1 MNIKKKIL
9 LIILTITA
17 IFSFAKIIIYYI
29 NSYQNKKT
37 NLELI
42 EKSIKKID
50 NKFKI
55 NYSKINNEDVVGWII
70 MNQNKINYPILK
82 SNDNNFYLTRDYNKK
97 NNQSGSIF
105 MDFRNNDFKDKN
117 TVIYGH
123 SMLDGTMFG
132 SLREMFKKGYFD
144 IKNNNYIKI
153 YDLNSKET
161 TYQIFS
167 YYIIDT
173 EDYYITTSF
182 TTEEQYKAF
191 IDKIAKRSYKNFT
204 IKIDT
209 TDQIL
214 TLSTC
219 SSNNKRKV
227 IHAVKLSKE

>member
-9 LIILTITA
+9 LIILTIIS

-37 NLELI
+37 NQELI
-42 EKSIKKID
+42 EKSIEKID
-50 NKFKI
+50 NKHKI

-97 NNQSGSIF
+97 YNQSGSIF
-105 MDFRNNDFKDKN
+105 MDYRNNDFKDKN

-144 IKNNNYIKI
+144 TKNNNYIKI
-153 YDLNSKET
+153 YDLNSKEI

-173 EDYYITTSF
+173 ENYYITTTF
-182 TTEEQYKAF
+182 TTEEQYKIF
-191 IDKIAKRSYKNFT
+191 IDKITKRSYKNFN

-227 IHAVKLSKE
+227 LHAVKLK

>member
-9 LIILTITA
+9 LIILTIIS

-37 NLELI
+37 NQELI
-42 EKSIKKID
+42 EKSIEKID
-50 NKFKI
+50 NKHKI

-97 NNQSGSIF
+97 HNQSGSIF
-105 MDFRNNDFKDKN
+105 MDYRNNDFKDKN

-144 IKNNNYIKI
+144 TKNNNYIKI
-153 YDLNSKET
+153 YDLNSKEI
-161 TYQIFS
+161 TYQIFI

-173 EDYYITTSF
+173 ENYYITTTF
-182 TTEEQYKAF
+182 TTEEQYKIF
-191 IDKIAKRSYKNFT
+191 INKITKRSYKNFN

-227 IHAVKLSKE
+227 LHAVKLK

>member
-1 MNIKKKIL
+1 MLNIKKKIL
-9 LIILTITA
+9 LIILTIIS

-37 NLELI
+37 NQELI
-42 EKSIKKID
+42 EKSIEKID
-50 NKFKI
+50 NKHKI

-97 NNQSGSIF
+97 HNQSGSIF
-105 MDFRNNDFKDKN
+105 MDYRNNDFKDKN

-144 IKNNNYIKI
+144 TKNNNYIKI
-153 YDLNSKET
+153 YDLNSKEI

-173 EDYYITTSF
+173 ENYYITTTF
-182 TTEEQYKAF
+182 TTEEQYKIF
-191 IDKIAKRSYKNFT
+191 INKITKRSYKNFN

-227 IHAVKLSKE
+227 LHAVKLK

>member
-9 LIILTITA
+9 LIILTIIS

-37 NLELI
+37 NQELI
-42 EKSIKKID
+42 EKSIEKID
-50 NKFKI
+50 NKHNI

-97 NNQSGSIF
+97 HNQSGSIF
-105 MDFRNNDFKDKN
+105 MDYRNNDFKDKN

-144 IKNNNYIKI
+144 TKNNHYIKI
-153 YDLNSKET
+153 YDLNSKEI

-173 EDYYITTSF
+173 ENYYITTTF
-182 TTEEQYKAF
+182 TTEEQYKIF
-191 IDKIAKRSYKNFT
+191 IDRITKRSYKNFN

-227 IHAVKLSKE
+227 LHAVKLK

>member
-9 LIILTITA
+9 LIILTIIS

-37 NLELI
+37 NQELI
-42 EKSIKKID
+42 EKSIEKID
-50 NKFKI
+50 NKHKI

-97 NNQSGSIF
+97 HNQSGSIF
-105 MDFRNNDFKDKN
+105 MDYRNNDFKDKN

-144 IKNNNYIKI
+144 TKNNNYIKI
-153 YDLNSKET
+153 YDLNSKEI

-173 EDYYITTSF
+173 ENYYITTTF
-182 TTEEQYKAF
+182 TTEEQYKIF
-191 IDKIAKRSYKNFT
+191 INKITKRSYKNFN

-227 IHAVKLSKE
+227 LHAVKLK